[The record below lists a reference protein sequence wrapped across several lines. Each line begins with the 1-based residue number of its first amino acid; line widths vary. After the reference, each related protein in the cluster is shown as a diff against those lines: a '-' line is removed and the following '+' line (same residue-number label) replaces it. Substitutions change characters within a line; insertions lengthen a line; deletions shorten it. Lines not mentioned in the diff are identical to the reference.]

1 VASARYATFKPET
14 IAFLRELQSNNNR
27 DWFNENKPRYEED
40 VLDVALN
47 FIQSMHDPLQEF
59 APHFTAI
66 PKRMGGSLMR
76 VYRDTRFSKNKT
88 PYKTNIG
95 IQFRHEQAK
104 DVHAPGFYVHIAPD
118 EVFLGVGLWRPDST
132 ALAAIRDRIS
142 VKQAEWLRARD
153 DKSFKQHFHLGGES
167 LTRPPRGFD
176 KDHPLIEDI
185 KRKDFA
191 QRLYR
196 RQKHGTRRGNA
207 AALSAE
213 GRDRV
218 QDGYSADAV
227 SMQGSR
233 RTLLALLCERLCLRR
248 ERFWIMP

>member
-1 VASARYATFKPET
+1 
-14 IAFLRELQSNNNR
+14 LQNNNNR

-118 EVFLGVGLWRPDST
+118 EVFLGVGLWRPEST

-142 VKQAEWLRARD
+142 AKQAEWLRARD
-153 DKSFKQHFHLGGES
+153 DKAFKRHFHLGGES

-185 KRKDFA
+185 KRKDFIA
-191 QRLYR
+191 AKNMDLDEATHPRFQ
-196 RQKHGTRRGNA
+196 QKVETAFKTAIPLMRF
-207 AALSAE
+207 LCK
-213 GRDRV
+213 
-218 QDGYSADAV
+218 AV
-227 SMQGSR
+227 GV
-233 RTLLALLCERLCLRR
+233 
-248 ERFWIMP
+248 PY